1 MILNNIRFKTIID
14 YTHKTSYTSI
24 RLICILFSIIL
35 CILPAKLAFAFS
47 NVSLES
53 HTRLTPGSNCYLIS
67 SVGSEAHNTYE
78 KFTILTI
85 VPPATGSTWVNAND
99 YPLAGRYFMFS
110 EYYFTDA
117 NGAPK
122 PGRDYG
128 IGEGDHVVNGCS
140 GISDFKYLSTHFE
153 ANVNYRYVRELSFTG
168 LATADDG
175 AVYYVGSSITGGSLH
190 DGANHGPTVVDTF
203 SRKQLTVTTPT
214 ITTSKTF
221 DTTTSAAVTVGTLSG
236 VNSGDTAPQITAT
249 AVYSN
254 ANVGSGKTIT
264 VTYTLSG
271 ANADNYYRPDPYTV
285 NTGEILQA
293 PLIPTI
299 DPANS
304 AIDVESAKNITITFD
319 EAVRKVDDSVL
330 ADTDLANMIELK
342 ASDASGSGIAFGATI
357 NSAKKVITINPNS
370 DFTSE
375 QVVYVLLKKD
385 VIEGSSGNTI
395 VSDDQVSTFT
405 AADTAPPTLSSS
417 NPSDDATGVS
427 VGADIVLTFNEA
439 VDRESGNIIIKKGST
454 VIETISVTDS
464 KITGTGTTTIT
475 INPAATLTT
484 GEHHVLIAATAF
496 DDAAGNSYAGIADAT
511 TLSFTVDG
519 TAPTV
524 TFAPVDGATA
534 VANDGTITITFDEA
548 VRKIDDNALT
558 NDNVDDLITLKA
570 SDASGSDIA
579 FGATIDTDKKV
590 ITITPDSDFSSE
602 QVVYVGI
609 GETVEDSS
617 NHAISATSATFTAG
631 LDGISAKNSV
641 ITIMGDVSLIATE
654 SAQTI
659 LQLQIKDGSNQ
670 DITTG
675 GAEVM
680 FKTSLGKVDTV
691 TDNKDGT
698 YSAKLK
704 SAMPG
709 TATITATVN
718 GVAVITSVEVAFT
731 AGTSTTLGSVAFL
744 NEDEGTVATD
754 TSTTSTTI
762 SEINNPQDFSIVL
775 RDSADKP
782 LKDNSKISTVTVE
795 IVSGPGT
802 LSTNPTGSIIEIPGT
817 DGDAIYNFE
826 LVSTVVGTTTVKVLV
841 NTETGQTIEL
851 PLIVINSVDSSL
863 PNVGKLAIT
872 QQPQLGQ
879 SGGAFAVQPIIEVRD
894 ASGSVI
900 TSDNTTVITAR
911 ISSGTGSL
919 NANGPE
925 TQVTVV
931 NGIAT
936 FTGLKLTGTALE
948 AYKLAFFAS
957 PTNYTSIINDG
968 DLKLATAPTVVLTG
982 PSDNISSAFDITATF
997 SKAVTGF
1004 ELSDITMTNGTVSD
1018 LKVTSPSVY
1027 TFTVTPKVGTILTA
1041 SIGANKVSDSV
1052 GLLNTESNTL
1062 SIQAGSPAVEFEK
1075 HKAEIKKI
1083 ITDEASRALRS
1094 MVAFDR
1100 RSTKAART
1108 RFITDKTSNS
1118 GKQSIAFSTDGTAK
1132 VDNKDIGVQ
1141 GMFNAQSISRDGAW
1155 RTVYSGEFD
1164 FQRDEDQNSSDFFRI
1179 RMTQETSITD
1189 KVLLGYYGGIAFGRG
1204 ELQGTFKGDHSST
1217 SQSIGAFMVNQ
1228 LSQNIYTDIWATV
1241 TYNINNLSVTNGT
1254 LDLKSD
1260 YNNWSS
1266 SVGGSMS
1273 GVYTKERYILRPELT
1288 FSYGKTDIGR
1298 VGFRGTAY
1306 GLTDSTLSLD
1316 AGHVQEGRIS
1326 ISPEVLIPMNMQED
1340 GSSKT
1345 TLSFAPRYSCKMENR
1360 SSTSKECGGGIG
1372 LNMASALSKDNLTTL
1387 KANIEYEKVGKSRS
1401 KTIQLRFEHNF

>member
-1 MILNNIRFKTIID
+1 M
-14 YTHKTSYTSI
+14 
-24 RLICILFSIIL
+24 
-35 CILPAKLAFAFS
+35 
-47 NVSLES
+47 
-53 HTRLTPGSNCYLIS
+53 
-67 SVGSEAHNTYE
+67 
-78 KFTILTI
+78 
-85 VPPATGSTWVNAND
+85 
-99 YPLAGRYFMFS
+99 
-110 EYYFTDA
+110 
-117 NGAPK
+117 
-122 PGRDYG
+122 
-128 IGEGDHVVNGCS
+128 
-140 GISDFKYLSTHFE
+140 
-153 ANVNYRYVRELSFTG
+153 
-168 LATADDG
+168 
-175 AVYYVGSSITGGSLH
+175 
-190 DGANHGPTVVDTF
+190 
-203 SRKQLTVTTPT
+203 
-214 ITTSKTF
+214 
-221 DTTTSAAVTVGTLSG
+221 
-236 VNSGDTAPQITAT
+236 
-249 AVYSN
+249 
-254 ANVGSGKTIT
+254 
-264 VTYTLSG
+264 
-271 ANADNYYRPDPYTV
+271 
-285 NTGEILQA
+285 
-293 PLIPTI
+293 
-299 DPANS
+299 
-304 AIDVESAKNITITFD
+304 
-319 EAVRKVDDSVL
+319 
-330 ADTDLANMIELK
+330 
-342 ASDASGSGIAFGATI
+342 
-357 NSAKKVITINPNS
+357 
-370 DFTSE
+370 
-375 QVVYVLLKKD
+375 
-385 VIEGSSGNTI
+385 
-395 VSDDQVSTFT
+395 
-405 AADTAPPTLSSS
+405 
-417 NPSDDATGVS
+417 
-427 VGADIVLTFNEA
+427 GADIVLTFNEA
-439 VDRESGNIIIKKGST
+439 MAKGTGDITVVKTSDSST
-454 VIETISVTDS
+454 AATISVANAVASNSDKTMT
-464 KITGTGTTTIT
+464 IATGV
-475 INPAATLTT
+475 TLTT
-484 GEHHVLIAATAF
+484 GEYHVLVPGTAF

-925 TQVTVV
+925 TQVKVV

>member
-140 GISDFKYLSTHFE
+140 GISDFKYLSTNFE

-330 ADTDLANMIELK
+330 ADTDLANMIE
-342 ASDASGSGIAFGATI
+342 
-357 NSAKKVITINPNS
+357 
-370 DFTSE
+370 
-375 QVVYVLLKKD
+375 
-385 VIEGSSGNTI
+385 
-395 VSDDQVSTFT
+395 
-405 AADTAPPTLSSS
+405 
-417 NPSDDATGVS
+417 
-427 VGADIVLTFNEA
+427 
-439 VDRESGNIIIKKGST
+439 
-454 VIETISVTDS
+454 
-464 KITGTGTTTIT
+464 
-475 INPAATLTT
+475 
-484 GEHHVLIAATAF
+484 
-496 DDAAGNSYAGIADAT
+496 
-511 TLSFTVDG
+511 
-519 TAPTV
+519 
-524 TFAPVDGATA
+524 
-534 VANDGTITITFDEA
+534 
-548 VRKIDDNALT
+548 
-558 NDNVDDLITLKA
+558 LKA

-925 TQVTVV
+925 TQVKVV